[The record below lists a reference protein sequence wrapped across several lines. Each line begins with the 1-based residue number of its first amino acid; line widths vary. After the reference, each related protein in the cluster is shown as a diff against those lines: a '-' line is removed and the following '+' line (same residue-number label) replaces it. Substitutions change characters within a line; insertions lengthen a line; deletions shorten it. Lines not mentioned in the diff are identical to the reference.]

1 MNKYWQPLKQINN
14 YLGNMITKDMKV
26 LELGPSIIPFQYA
39 THYCGWDTNES
50 NKLPNYKI
58 VDFSKDKFPY
68 DDKEFDFTYAR
79 HVLEDLYNPFHC
91 MEEIS
96 RISKAGYIECPSPIA
111 EICMNAENYPENSK
125 IRWKGYNHHYYMV
138 WNEDNKL
145 NFLHKFP
152 SVEIFDSDQKNLEKI
167 LENPLNW
174 NSYYIWKDKIEYKH
188 FQHSKDFECPIAPS
202 YSDLIE
208 RGAKA
213 SLNFN
218 EQFRKD
224 LIK

>member
-1 MNKYWQPLKQINN
+1 
-14 YLGNMITKDMKV
+14 
-26 LELGPSIIPFQYA
+26 
-39 THYCGWDTNES
+39 
-50 NKLPNYKI
+50 
-58 VDFSKDKFPY
+58 
-68 DDKEFDFTYAR
+68 
-79 HVLEDLYNPFHC
+79 
-91 MEEIS
+91 
-96 RISKAGYIECPSPIA
+96 
-111 EICMNAENYPENSK
+111 
-125 IRWKGYNHHYYMV
+125 MV

-188 FQHSKDFECPIAPS
+188 FQHSKDFECPVAPS

>member
-1 MNKYWQPLKQINN
+1 
-14 YLGNMITKDMKV
+14 
-26 LELGPSIIPFQYA
+26 
-39 THYCGWDTNES
+39 
-50 NKLPNYKI
+50 
-58 VDFSKDKFPY
+58 
-68 DDKEFDFTYAR
+68 
-79 HVLEDLYNPFHC
+79 
-91 MEEIS
+91 
-96 RISKAGYIECPSPIA
+96 
-111 EICMNAENYPENSK
+111 
-125 IRWKGYNHHYYMV
+125 MV

-167 LENPLNW
+167 LEQPFNW
-174 NSYYIWKDKIEYKH
+174 NIYYIWKDKIEYKH
-188 FQHSKDFECPIAPS
+188 FQHSKDFECPVAPS